1 MDRRVRAF
9 APDPGATTTFRG
21 EGLKV
26 LRGAPI
32 GGAPAAPRAPS
43 WPSSPEGVAIAT
55 AEGTYRLDEVAAAG
69 RRRMSAVEW
78 ARGARFR
85 PGERL
90 G

>member
-9 APDPGATTTFRG
+9 APQPGATTTFRA

-26 LRGAPI
+26 LRGAPVD
-32 GGAPAAPRAPS
+32 GGSGDPGTILADA
-43 WPSSPEGVAIAT
+43 EGVAIAT
-55 AEGTYRLDEVAAAG
+55 GEGTYRLDEVAAAG

-78 ARGARFR
+78 ARGARLR